1 MNHAISRAAVVLLL
15 LVWATGVVRAQD
27 ADKLKEESVKQ
38 RDIYQSQGDAVP
50 KGYVIGRA
58 LGAYT
63 SALPS
68 DFERKLFALT
78 ATERWLDIGAGEG
91 RAILEYYLPPSE
103 STQQQNSAKAQAIAI
118 SIEDRRTYDW
128 HKTAAQL
135 DINKIRYLYGKPL
148 GDYSLE
154 ELGKFQVITDLL
166 GGFSYTGNLSNF
178 MEKTLGFLQVN
189 GSFYS
194 VLQDVHSE
202 EGSNQPH
209 YKGAPYL
216 TEIVDSDGSKTKVCS
231 WLKTITCVRVTCD
244 LNPRWT
250 PPIEVYHVQKVCEG
264 VVVPALKPVHFAA
277 GTPPERRFL
286 LSGQGGA
293 TPSIGKTAP

>member
-1 MNHAISRAAVVLLL
+1 MRHAITSAAVALILIVP
-15 LVWATGVVRAQD
+15 VTAVSHAQNTE
-27 ADKLKEESVKQ
+27 KLKEEAARQLS
-38 RDIYQSQGDAVP
+38 IYQSTGDAVP

-63 SALPS
+63 STLPR
-68 DFERKLFALT
+68 DFERRLFGLT
-78 ATERWLDIGAGEG
+78 ATDRWLDIGAGEG
-91 RAILEYYLPPSE
+91 RAILEYYLPPADATRE
-103 STQQQNSAKAQAIAI
+103 KNSAKAQAIAV
-118 SIEDRRTYDW
+118 SIEDRRTFDW

-135 DINKIRYLYGKPL
+135 DIDKIRYYYGKPL
-148 GDYSLE
+148 GEYTLE

-166 GGFSYTGNLSNF
+166 GGFSYTGNLSRF

-194 VLQDVHSE
+194 VLQDVQSE

-209 YKGAPYL
+209 YQGAPYL
-216 TEIVDSDGSKTKVCS
+216 TEIVGHDGSKTKICS
-231 WLKTITCVRVTCD
+231 WLKSISCVRVTCE

-250 PPIEVYHVQKVCEG
+250 PPIEVYHVQKVCAG
-264 VVVPALKPVHFAA
+264 VSVPILTPVHFAA

-286 LSGQGGA
+286 LAPQSESA
-293 TPSIGKTAP
+293 TPMNKTAP